1 MRSDRRQQG
10 YSLVE
15 MLVVLAIIGL
25 MSVITI
31 PQFINYQQSIKLK
44 SGLRVLN
51 GDLINAR
58 QLAIT
63 RYWQVRVEFTTA
75 TTYKFYSRVG
85 NSGAWSDLNQTALG
99 MARINGVIGNRK
111 TLQSPLTF
119 AQGPITVSGTT
130 YAAMNDLSNPAN
142 GLPDIIFNWDGSAQ
156 LSTDS
161 TQGNACIALVS
172 PRTKLPENEMVSIIY
187 STGKISSVAT
197 HS

>member
-25 MSVITI
+25 MSVITV
-31 PQFINYQQSIKLK
+31 PQFINYQQSLKLR
-44 SGLRVLN
+44 GALRVLT

-63 RYWQVRVEFTTA
+63 RYWQVRVEFATT
-75 TTYKFYSRVG
+75 TTYKFYYRSG
-85 NSGAWSDLNQTALG
+85 NSGSWIALTQTALG
-99 MARINGVIGNRK
+99 ASRINGVIGNTK
-111 TLQSPLTF
+111 TVESPLTF
-119 AQGPITVSGTT
+119 AQGPVTVSGTT

-142 GLPDIIFNWDGSAQ
+142 ALPDIIFNWDGSAQ
-156 LSTDS
+156 LSTDN

-172 PRTKLPENEMVSIIY
+172 PRTKLPQNEMVSIIY